1 MSEGGTTQEKIYYQ
15 GYEMIGTIRIPKTNL
30 ECPILE
36 EVTKGSIEVAVAK
49 LYPPGVQLNQVG
61 NIVISGHNYR
71 NGTFFSNN
79 KQLEIGD
86 VIYITDITGTQ
97 VAYTIYNIYETNS
110 EDAEYIT
117 RDTNGARE
125 ISLTT
130 CTDESDNQ
138 RLIIW
143 ARES

>member
-1 MSEGGTTQEKIYYQ
+1 M
-15 GYEMIGTIRIPKTNL
+15 
-30 ECPILE
+30 
-36 EVTKGSIEVAVAK
+36 
-49 LYPPGVQLNQVG
+49 QLNQVG

-110 EDAEYIT
+110 EDTEYIT